1 MLIGVL
7 PCGACGFI
15 LTESLTPH
23 QSFSPSL
30 GDLYREELYQISFG
44 VMSAQRKAWHIE
56 QASGVNNSTA

>member
-44 VMSAQRKAWHIE
+44 VMSAQWQGLAYRAGFRSE
-56 QASGVNNSTA
+56 